1 MSDKSNHKYEYGCL
15 MLKFQIPNWTSFIEN
30 LINPEDIYND
40 ETKSF
45 GLEKEPHV
53 TVLFGLH
60 DYVKPEDFKN
70 ILVPI
75 RHIKCKTNK
84 ISSFQNNEY
93 DVVKFDIEG
102 NYLHQLNKDL
112 RDTVDY
118 TTSFPDYTPHM
129 TISYVKPGLGKKYS
143 KTLKNS
149 LIITPTSYK
158 YSFPDGTNE
167 EFFI

>member
-1 MSDKSNHKYEYGCL
+1 MSDKRSHKLDYNCL
-15 MLKFQIPNWTSFIEN
+15 MLKFEIPNWSDFIKS
-30 LINPEDIYND
+30 LIKEEDIYNT
-40 ETKSF
+40 ETNSY
-45 GLEKEPHV
+45 GLEYEPHV
-53 TVLFGLH
+53 TLLFGIH

-75 RHIKCKTNK
+75 RHIKCKTSK
-84 ISSFQNNEY
+84 ITSFQNDEY

-118 TTSFPDYTPHM
+118 TTSFPDYKPHM
-129 TISYVKPGLGKKYS
+129 TIFYSKKGSGKKYE
-143 KTLKNS
+143 KTFSNPI
-149 LIITPTSYK
+149 LIKPVSYL
-158 YSFPDGTNE
+158 YSYSNGKKE